1 MGSSRLI
8 CHQRIKREPHKLFLG
23 FKQALLSLRFRW
35 STVVCSDRQAILQA
49 ALQYFRHG
57 GVCCAESAVLLLS
70 ADFYCR
76 EAGSS
81 LQQQSIFGFAA
92 EQIAAVMFH
101 AARVYGGKIGR
112 DVHTHMK
119 VIYLQRTSSDVLL
132 SR

>member
-1 MGSSRLI
+1 V
-8 CHQRIKREPHKLFLG
+8 
-23 FKQALLSLRFRW
+23 LRPGAP
-35 STVVCSDRQAILQA
+35 CSDRQAILQA

-81 LQQQSIFGFAA
+81 LQQQSIFGFAVVY
-92 EQIAAVMFH
+92 IAAVVFH
-101 AARVYGGKIGR
+101 AARVYSGKIGR